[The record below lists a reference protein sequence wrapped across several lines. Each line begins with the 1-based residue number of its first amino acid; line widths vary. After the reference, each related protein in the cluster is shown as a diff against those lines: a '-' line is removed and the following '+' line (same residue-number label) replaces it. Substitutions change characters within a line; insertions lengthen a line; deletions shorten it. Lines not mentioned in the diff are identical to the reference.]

1 MVKLNYNSI
10 GALKSLP
17 CIIIHGLFGSK
28 QNWTQIAKNLSDMD
42 QIITVDCRNHGDS
55 FHTDTMSYQD
65 MAKDIIDLMDNL
77 NIDKANLIGHSMGG
91 KIAMAVSQLY
101 PENVNKQIIIDI
113 SPKQY
118 PPHHTKIISALTDV
132 NLHHFNSRQ
141 EVNQTLKEAI
151 PNDILRQF
159 LIKNIQ
165 PKSPLKWV
173 INLNGIANS
182 YTEIMDWPED
192 LKNKSL
198 VESLFIR
205 GKKSNYVDTNDE
217 SIIQNMFSNYQIK
230 TIDASHW
237 VHAEKP
243 TETIQLI
250 RTFF

>member
-1 MVKLNYNSI
+1 
-10 GALKSLP
+10 
-17 CIIIHGLFGSK
+17 
-28 QNWTQIAKNLSDMD
+28 
-42 QIITVDCRNHGDS
+42 
-55 FHTDTMSYQD
+55 
-65 MAKDIIDLMDNL
+65 
-77 NIDKANLIGHSMGG
+77 MGG

-118 PPHHTKIISALTDV
+118 PPHHTKIISALSNV
-132 NLHHFNSRQ
+132 NLPQFKSRL
-141 EVNQTLKEAI
+141 EVNQALKEAI

-173 INLNGIANS
+173 INLNGIAKS
-182 YTEIMDWPED
+182 YTKIMDWPED
-192 LKNKSL
+192 LKNKSM

-205 GKKSNYVDTNDE
+205 GEKSNYVDPNDE
-217 SIIQNMFSNYQIK
+217 SIIQNIFSNYEIK
-230 TIDASHW
+230 PIDASHW

-243 TETIQLI
+243 NETIQLI